1 MIQIK
6 RFIDKIATTEA
17 KQGRDIVLPLSDARA
32 LRDEITKLLLD
43 NQEDLLSKQ
52 TNEVVAVEIRGERW

>member
-52 TNEVVAVEIRGERW
+52 SNEVVAVEIRGERW